1 MAQQVRSIRPFL
13 KWAGIPF
20 ILLGGLLS
28 QNRVYRDCISEK
40 TKPLLK
46 VAEEKNNVQHDCFFA
61 RCNPIPETGLL
72 YGLPEFNQEIEQC
85 KNPEHTV
92 TPEEREFAR
101 ASLHDAASAPHII
114 RNKTWNLV
122 GGIHRVS
129 PLDINIAMRN
139 LNTSFS
145 YEVARLED
153 FPITVSALNIMR
165 KFPYSKFAKGLKNNP
180 RLEET
185 IKKFGLEKDPYFLGF
200 IVDIDLNFL
209 NSMFDLPRDEFDELW
224 EALTHKPPKLQEAI
238 KKFGLQKDLYF
249 STFLD

>member
-1 MAQQVRSIRPFL
+1 MTQQVRSIRPFL

-145 YEVARLED
+145 YEVARLE
-153 FPITVSALNIMR
+153 
-165 KFPYSKFAKGLKNNP
+165 
-180 RLEET
+180 ET